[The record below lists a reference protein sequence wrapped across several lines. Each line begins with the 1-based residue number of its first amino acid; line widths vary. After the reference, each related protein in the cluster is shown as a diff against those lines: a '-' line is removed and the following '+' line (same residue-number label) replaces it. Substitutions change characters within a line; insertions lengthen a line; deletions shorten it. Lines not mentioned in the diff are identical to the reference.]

1 MQEKKPM
8 SEPVNEAVD
17 KINWLV
23 EGWPPSVVS
32 ALRELIAE
40 IMSLGAERDR
50 LAAKHAQLL
59 EGLENLGWP
68 CRLEEL
74 PEYTRTLSAK
84 LAESEAERDRERK
97 AAEHATRSWEWAMAE
112 RNGIISRLRLHFP
125 HIKTVVFGDDPRD
138 PGPPTCMRCK
148 MEDRVIGQP
157 WHDGL
162 GPSRPRGE

>member
-40 IMSLGAERDR
+40 IMSLG
-50 LAAKHAQLL
+50 
-59 EGLENLGWP
+59 
-68 CRLEEL
+68 
-74 PEYTRTLSAK
+74 
-84 LAESEAERDRERK
+84 AERDRERK